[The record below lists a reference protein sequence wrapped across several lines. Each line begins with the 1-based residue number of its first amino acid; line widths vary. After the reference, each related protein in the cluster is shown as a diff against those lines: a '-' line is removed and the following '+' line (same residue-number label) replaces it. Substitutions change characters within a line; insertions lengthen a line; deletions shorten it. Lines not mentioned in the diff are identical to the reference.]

1 MSNVGKVR
9 FKGKVKEYIFDVYYL
24 DSLLGGIPAVYIVTR
39 AEPNRSGGYTQYPIY
54 IGQTDNL
61 KAQMAAHEKGPCFA
75 KNQANRLCVLM
86 VKDEKSRKAIAADLL
101 ALWVTPCNT

>member
-9 FKGKVKEYIFDVYYL
+9 FKGKVREYIFDVYYL
-24 DSLLGGIPAVYIVTR
+24 DSPMSAIPAVFIVTR

-61 KAQMAAHEKGPCFA
+61 KAQLEDAKMQSCFSA
-75 KNQANRLCVLM
+75 NQGNRLCVM
-86 VKDEKSRKAIAADLL
+86 IMKDDKTRKAIDADLR
-101 ALWVTPCNT
+101 AQWATPCNQ